1 MMPSSVTRSSPPQR
15 GQDVDIARSRLGFAM
30 AVTVWRPSDSGKSLG
45 GQPTPYLERDPLPSA
60 RER

>member
-1 MMPSSVTRSSPPQR
+1 MMPTSVTRSSPPQR

-30 AVTVWRPSDSGKSLG
+30 AVTVRPPPDSGKSLK
-45 GQPTPYLERDPLPSA
+45 GQPHPYLERDPPPSA